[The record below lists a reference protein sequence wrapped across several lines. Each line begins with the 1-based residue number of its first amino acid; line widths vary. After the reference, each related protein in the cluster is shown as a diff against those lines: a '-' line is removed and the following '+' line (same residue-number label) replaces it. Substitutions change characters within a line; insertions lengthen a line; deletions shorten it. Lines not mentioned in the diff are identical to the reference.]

1 MITPPYI
8 VWYHPVFFSSSHP
21 TNILVFVLVGFL
33 VAALDGQLFCLLR
46 THIVT
51 SIFRFCW
58 FFLSDQSPIALS
70 LCVFSLPPWQTAGQ
84 FRQDNEP
91 GGYNNSDNDN
101 NNDHH
106 DDNTNHYYLYRRL
119 ASFVKI
125 LNQEDI
131 SKHQNHD
138 TIQEVP
144 CEPYFLWG
152 CECAI
157 SFIFQVYFGKS
168 FKLNHPKPYA
178 MSLISKLAGVS
189 CARIIILSQDFHFVD
204 PNLYSSAPILI
215 SIYLYTAW
223 SDKKQLFWLCLK
235 SFLK

>member
-8 VWYHPVFFSSSHP
+8 VWYHPVFVSSSHP

-33 VAALDGQLFCLLR
+33 VAALDGQFFVYWG
-46 THIVT
+46 HIVT

-70 LCVFSLPPWQTAGQ
+70 LCVFSLPPSQTAGQ
-84 FRQDNEP
+84 FRQDIEP
-91 GGYNNSDNDN
+91 GGCNKSNNND

-106 DDNTNHYYLYRRL
+106 DDNTNCYYYYRRL

-138 TIQEVP
+138 TIQEVGSSNQEYLTLWTLLP
-144 CEPYFLWG
+144 CAFTTFLL
-152 CECAI
+152 CFC
-157 SFIFQVYFGKS
+157 V
-168 FKLNHPKPYA
+168 
-178 MSLISKLAGVS
+178 
-189 CARIIILSQDFHFVD
+189 FVFTQICN
-204 PNLYSSAPILI
+204 P
-215 SIYLYTAW
+215 
-223 SDKKQLFWLCLK
+223 
-235 SFLK
+235 